1 MTVTP
6 IRQHPGSPKPA
17 SSDAM
22 PQALDPRLAPTGLKA
37 RDKIKSVDELA
48 EIAKLYR
55 RQGRALV
62 LAHGC
67 FDLMHMGH
75 VRHLEAARAEGQGLF
90 VTITTDKMVNKG
102 PGRPVFPEIFRAE
115 MIAALECV
123 DYVAVSQWPSAE
135 GVLHLIRPDVY
146 VKGSDYRNEQD
157 DITGKIAH
165 EREIV
170 EGYGGRI
177 VFTDDITFSSSSLI
191 NRHLAVFDPAVNSYL
206 SRLRQSDMMAQAMA
220 AIEAV
225 RDKKVLLIGDAIIDE
240 YQYAVP
246 MGKTPKENM
255 IAARFENSELFAGG
269 VIAAANHVADFC
281 AEVEVI
287 SVLGGRDSHEGLIRR
302 SLKPNVACD
311 FLYRDNVPTTR
322 KVRFVDPG
330 HTRKLFEV
338 YHFDDTPLEGRLD
351 RQLAELIQRKAQAA
365 DVVIITDFGH
375 GMITPHAIDTVTA
388 AAPFLAVNAQSNS
401 ANHGYNL
408 ITKYRRAD
416 YVCIDAP
423 EARLALHDRFTDL
436 GRLIEER
443 LAPAVGCDRLIV
455 THGRNGCVAYDREA
469 GMSRIP
475 AFTQQVVDTVGAG
488 GAFLAITSAI
498 VAVGASIEV
507 AGFIGNAV
515 GALKVGIVGHRQSVE
530 KVPLMKFI
538 TTLLK

>member
-6 IRQHPGSPKPA
+6 IRHPSGGDTPPSVPA
-17 SSDAM
+17 S
-22 PQALDPRLAPTGLKA
+22 PLKA
-37 RDKIKSVDELA
+37 RDKIKTVDEMA
-48 EIAKLYR
+48 EIAKQL
-55 RQGRALV
+55 RQRGRPVV

-75 VRHLEAARAEGQGLF
+75 VRHLEAARSEGQALF
-90 VTITTDKMVNKG
+90 VTITTDHHVNKG
-102 PGRPVFPEIFRAE
+102 PGRPVFPELFRAE

-123 DYVAVSQWPSAE
+123 DFVAVSQWPTAE
-135 GVLHLIRPDVY
+135 GVLHLVRPDVY
-146 VKGSDYRNEQD
+146 VKGSDYKNEQE
-157 DITGKIAH
+157 DITGKIAK

-177 VFTDDITFSSSSLI
+177 VYTDDITFSSSGLI
-191 NRHLAVFDPAVNSYL
+191 NRHLAVFDPAVNGYL
-206 SRLRQSDMMAQAMA
+206 SQLRQTDMLQRVLK

-225 RDKKVLLIGDAIIDE
+225 QNKKVLLIGDAIIDE

-255 IAARFENSELFAGG
+255 IAARFESRELFAGG

-281 AEVEVI
+281 GEIEVL
-287 SVLGGRDSHEGLIRR
+287 SVLGEQDSYEGLIRKSLR
-302 SLKPNVACD
+302 SNVSCD
-311 FLYRDNVPTTR
+311 FLFRPDVPTTR
-322 KVRFVDPG
+322 KCRFVDPG

-338 YHFDDTPLEGRLD
+338 YHFDETPLAGRLE
-351 RQLAELIQRKAQAA
+351 RQLGELIARKARDA

-375 GMITPHAIDTVTA
+375 GMITDRTIGTIGENAR
-388 AAPFLAVNAQSNS
+388 FLAVNAQSNS

-408 ITKYRRAD
+408 ITKYHKAD

-436 GRLIEER
+436 GELIEQR
-443 LAPAVGCDRLIV
+443 LAPAVGSDRLIV
-455 THGRNGCVAYDREA
+455 THGRNGCVTYDKA
-469 GMSRIP
+469 TGISRIP

-488 GAFLAITSAI
+488 DAFLAITSPI
-498 VAVGASIEV
+498 VESGAPMEV

-515 GALKVGIVGHRQSVE
+515 GALKVGIVGHRSSVE
-530 KVPLMKFI
+530 KVPLMKFV
-538 TTLLK
+538 TALLK